1 MDPRLTR
8 SFSFIVA
15 GAFLFTGCGALKQEL
30 ADTTEQLENTQS
42 TLSAVRGELA
52 SCHDTV
58 DALSRDKQSLE
69 AELSSRS
76 DELSACQATVDELKE
91 TSSLQGAELEARLQE
106 LRKLR
111 EDSQRN
117 ARLYDDLVS
126 KLRSMIDAGQLE
138 VTNERGRL
146 VINLPQDILFSSGS
160 ASLGR
165 EGITAISEVG
175 KVLATIGDRRFQ
187 VEGHTDNV
195 PISTSRFPSNWELSA
210 ARALAVVK
218 LLIDSGVQEESLS
231 GAGYGEFSPRVP
243 NDSAKQREQNRRIEI
258 VLVPDFDFGA
268 TSTKSKKK

>member
-1 MDPRLTR
+1 MDNRLTR

-30 ADTTEQLENTQS
+30 ADTNEQLENTQS
-42 TLSAVRGELA
+42 TLAAVRGELA
-52 SCHDTV
+52 SCQDTV
-58 DALSRDKQSLE
+58 DALSRDKKK
-69 AELSSRS
+69 LSDDLNNRNQ
-76 DELSACQATVDELKE
+76 ELSACRSTVDELKE

-195 PISTSRFPSNWELSA
+195 PISTSRFPSNWELSS

-218 LLIDSGVQEESLS
+218 LLIDSGVKEQSLS
-231 GAGYGEFSPRVP
+231 GAGYGEFSPRVE
-243 NDSAKQREQNRRIEI
+243 NDTAEHREQNRRIEI

-268 TSTKSKKK
+268 TAPKSKKK